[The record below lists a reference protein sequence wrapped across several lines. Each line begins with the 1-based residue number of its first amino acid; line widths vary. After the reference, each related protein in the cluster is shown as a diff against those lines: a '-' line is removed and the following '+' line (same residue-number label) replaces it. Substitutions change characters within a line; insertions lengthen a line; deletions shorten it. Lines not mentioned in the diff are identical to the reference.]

1 MRESADLVVRG
12 AVVRSLDPEGS
23 VHSAVAI
30 ADGRVVA
37 VGSDEDVGALV
48 GRRTVVLEARGR
60 TVIPAFTDSHTHFKR
75 ATVVRAYYIDFRDVA
90 PRCVADVLAAVRTR
104 AATLAPGAWVQGDG
118 LNHLDLAEQR
128 FPVRQELDDAAEGR
142 PVVLRS
148 VGRHVACANSAA
160 LALAGI
166 DRATESPSGGRI
178 DRASDGEPTGV
189 LHEQGKLRLDMTRSD
204 TVIPRL
210 GPAERVAALAEGM
223 RYLHAHGIAGIH
235 EMAREADE
243 IGDYLR
249 LREEGG
255 LTARV
260 RMYFRGV
267 EAETRLEHLLALGLR
282 SGLGD
287 DWFRLGGV
295 KLSIDG
301 SGLARNAAVFEPYPG
316 CPANTGLLRIEQAE
330 LDEAVAAS
338 HHAGL
343 QVAVH
348 AVGQRAFEMAMAAFE
363 RVDDEG
369 SVARMRHRVEHAYFP
384 PRPRQMER
392 MRRLGLVWST
402 QPAEIFE
409 VGDAWLQ
416 IFGEDRLEGVC
427 PIATALELGIPT
439 VLNSDYPVTTI
450 DPFVGIAAAVTRRTS
465 FGRALTPH
473 ESVSVDQ
480 ALRMMTNGPAF
491 AAHTESTSGS
501 LAPGRLGDLVMLTHD
516 PYEVPVEELAEVRVL
531 CTVVGGRVVHGETGD
546 GKGW

>member
-1 MRESADLVVRG
+1 MRRTADLVVLDAR
-12 AVVRSLDPEGS
+12 VRSLDPAGN
-23 VHSAVAI
+23 VHSAVAV

-37 VGSDEDVGALV
+37 VGSDEQVSELV
-48 GRRTVVLEARGR
+48 GRGTVVVPGRGR
-60 TVIPAFTDSHTHFKR
+60 TVLPAFTDSHTHFKR
-75 ATVVRAYYIDFRDVA
+75 STVVRAYFIDFRELA
-90 PRCVADVLAAVRTR
+90 PRSVADVLAAVR
-104 AATLAPGAWVQGDG
+104 AKAGTLARDAWVQGDG
-118 LNHLDLAEQR
+118 LNDLDLGERR
-128 FPVRQELDDAAEGR
+128 FPVRQELDDAGGGR

-148 VGRHVACANSAA
+148 IGRHVACASSAA

-166 DRATESPSGGRI
+166 DRDTSSPSGGRI
-178 DRASDGEPTGV
+178 DRDERGEPTGV
-189 LHEQGKLRLDMTRSD
+189 LHEQGKLRLDMTRAD
-204 TVIPRL
+204 TVIPRF
-210 GPAERVAALAEGM
+210 GPAERVRALAAGM
-223 RYLHAHGIAGIH
+223 RYRHARGIAGIH

-260 RMYFRGV
+260 RMYIRGV

-301 SGLARNAAVFEPYPG
+301 SGLARNAALFEPYPG
-316 CPANTGLLRIEQAE
+316 RPDDTGLLRIEQDE
-330 LDEAVAAS
+330 LDDAVAAA
-338 HHAGL
+338 HDAGL

-348 AVGQRAFEMAMAAFE
+348 AVGQRAMEMAMDAFE
-363 RVDDEG
+363 KVDHEG

-384 PRPRQMER
+384 PRPGQMER

-409 VGDAWLQ
+409 VGDAWVQ
-416 IFGEDRLEGVC
+416 VFGEDWLEGVS
-427 PIATALELGIPT
+427 PLATALAMGIPT

-465 FGRALTPH
+465 SGRLLTPQ

-480 ALRMMTNGPAF
+480 ALRMMTNGPAYV
-491 AAHTESTSGS
+491 AHTESTSGS
-501 LAPGRLGDLVMLTHD
+501 LVPGRLGDLVLLTHD
-516 PYEVPVEELAEVRVL
+516 PYEVPPEELAEVRVL
-531 CTVVGGRVVHGETGD
+531 CTVVGGRVVHGEGVVGGTS
-546 GKGW
+546 